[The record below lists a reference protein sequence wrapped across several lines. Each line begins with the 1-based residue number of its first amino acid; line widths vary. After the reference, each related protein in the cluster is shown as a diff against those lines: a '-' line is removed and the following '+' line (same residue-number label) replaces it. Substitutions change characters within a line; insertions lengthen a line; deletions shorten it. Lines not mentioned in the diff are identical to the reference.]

1 MCAEEVVK
9 SAWTPPC
16 GSTSSG
22 SLPASGKARGVNGN
36 APFKVSPS
44 LDRVTTCSREC
55 GYKVRRVANKTEHV
69 TLKCG
74 HCSGLFTSFPSQ
86 AERRVFCSRKC
97 MHESAEFAQR
107 KGAIRTGEQ
116 NPAWKGGATTTSVSA
131 SGRVY
136 RRQPQHV
143 EAEKSVRRR
152 NAQGQATPPWAD
164 ISAIRSIYREAAR
177 LTKATGEPHHVD
189 HVVPLISPVVC
200 GLHTQSNLQ
209 VLPAS
214 INLSKGNRLSA

>member
-1 MCAEEVVK
+1 MAKFRGFNKTCVV
-9 SAWTPPC
+9 C
-16 GSTSSG
+16 ST
-22 SLPASGKARGVNGN
+22 
-36 APFKVSPS
+36 PFKVSPS

-69 TLKCG
+69 ELKCG
-74 HCSGLFTSFPSQ
+74 HCSGLFTSFPSH
-86 AERRVFCSRKC
+86 AGRRLYCSRKC
-97 MHESAEFAQR
+97 MHESPEFAQR
-107 KGAIRTGEQ
+107 KSEARTGSA
-116 NPAWKGGATTTSVSA
+116 NPMWKGGASIKVVSA
-131 SGRVY
+131 SGRTY
-136 RRQPQHV
+136 MRQQPHL

-152 NAQGQATPPWAD
+152 NTQGQATPPWAD
-164 ISAIRSIYREAAR
+164 ISAIRAIYREAAR

>member
-1 MCAEEVVK
+1 MAKFRGFNKTCVV
-9 SAWTPPC
+9 C
-16 GSTSSG
+16 ST
-22 SLPASGKARGVNGN
+22 
-36 APFKVSPS
+36 PFKVSPS

-74 HCSGLFTSFPSQ
+74 HCSGLFTSVPCN
-86 AERRVFCSRKC
+86 AERRVYCSRACREASPVVKAKRIAKI
-97 MHESAEFAQR
+97 S
-107 KGAIRTGEQ
+107 GSG
-116 NPAWKGGATTTSVSA
+116 NPAWKGGATTVATSS

-136 RRQPQHV
+136 RRQQPHL
-143 EAEKSVRRR
+143 EAEKNARRKS
-152 NAQGQATPPWAD
+152 AQGQATPPWAD
-164 ISAIRSIYREAAR
+164 ISAIRAIYREAAR

>member
-1 MCAEEVVK
+1 MAKFCGFNKTCVVC
-9 SAWTPPC
+9 S
-16 GSTSSG
+16 
-22 SLPASGKARGVNGN
+22 
-36 APFKVSPS
+36 APFKVPRSH
-44 LDRVTTCSREC
+44 DRVTTCSREC

-86 AERRVFCSRKC
+86 AAARVYCSNKCREASPAVKQRR
-97 MHESAEFAQR
+97 SAQFSGQ
-107 KGAIRTGEQ
+107 G
-116 NPAWKGGATTTSVSA
+116 NPMWKGGASIKVVSA
-131 SGRVY
+131 SGRTY
-136 RRQPQHV
+136 MRQQPHL

-152 NAQGQATPPWAD
+152 NTQGQATPPWAD
-164 ISAIRSIYREAAR
+164 ISAIRAIYREAAR